1 MSRSFG
7 LTLLTGWPPMRS
19 VPEEM
24 PSSPAT
30 IRSAV
35 VLPHPDGPTSTMNS
49 PSATSRSRSLTAWK
63 PFSYTLLTFSRPTVA
78 ITPPETDQLTPCVM
92 EASSNIGTPR
102 SHPCQ
107 ELIPEYY
114 GGEQAMAGCLLQPSG
129 CLLQPSG

>member
-78 ITPPETDQLTPCVM
+78 ITPPETDQLTPCDGSFQQYGNTALPPVSR
-92 EASSNIGTPR
+92 ADPGD
-102 SHPCQ
+102 
-107 ELIPEYY
+107 Y
-114 GGEQAMAGCLLQPSG
+114 GGEQAMAGCLRQPSG
-129 CLLQPSG
+129 CQASGG